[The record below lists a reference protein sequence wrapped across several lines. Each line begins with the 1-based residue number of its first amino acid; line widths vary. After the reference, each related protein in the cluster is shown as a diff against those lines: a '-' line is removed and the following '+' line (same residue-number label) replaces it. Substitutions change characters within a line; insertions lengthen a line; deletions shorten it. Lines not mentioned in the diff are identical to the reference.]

1 MDLSELNC
9 VCVMPLG
16 SITVHTAPATHQALN
31 YSLKETTMLLGTL
44 FSNSKKERKKNHHTP
59 LSCLTFCHLRS
70 CSMSLLA
77 RLASIII
84 VICVT
89 FDLRNQ
95 TNSRFYS
102 FHTQEL
108 FFVTIMLT
116 HKNSDPFL
124 LKRKLWGIQ
133 NR

>member
-1 MDLSELNC
+1 MC

-16 SITVHTAPATHQALN
+16 SITVHTAPATHQELN
-31 YSLKETTMLLGTL
+31 YSLKETTMLGTL
-44 FSNSKKERKKNHHTP
+44 FSNYKKERKKNHHTP

-70 CSMSLLA
+70 CNMSSLA

-108 FFVTIMLT
+108 FFLTIMLT